1 MSIKPTL
8 AAERSSTLSIEQQE
22 LRGIARTVAEI
33 HWLLLIL
40 VLLFVIF
47 GTLDPERRAACI
59 MALCFYAALVL
70 AFRYAIFSRSESR
83 WKVTIETGA
92 MIAFITWVL
101 WFTGGLASALL
112 SAYMLPVITSALVL
126 GRATTLAAV
135 AVIAACHVLLGASS
149 LLSLAFLGNFAAQMT
164 PLLLVAYIVTLFSS
178 DIRYGL
184 SHRKL
189 RSEIDGLTGLLNMH
203 GFSIAG
209 ARLFGQAQRYHR
221 AATVLIVA
229 VDNLDAG
236 QLLLPQVTRLI
247 QAELRDGDLLARYGS
262 DEFILLLPD
271 TPPKGALV
279 LAERIRNSVAGAPL
293 PAGGKQI
300 ACTVSIGV
308 AGHPADGNTMDAV
321 LARAAQAM
329 QQAKHQGGNRAVR
342 FAWLSAGASSP

>member
-1 MSIKPTL
+1 MSINPTRP
-8 AAERSSTLSIEQQE
+8 AERKSTVSIEQQE
-22 LRGIARTVAEI
+22 LHAIARTVAEI

-40 VLLFVIF
+40 VLLFAIF
-47 GTLDPERRAACI
+47 GAMDQESRAAVV
-59 MALCFYAALVL
+59 MALFFYAALVM
-70 AFRYAIFSRSESR
+70 AFRYAIFYRSESH
-83 WKVTIETGA
+83 WKVTLETAA

-101 WFTGGLASALL
+101 WFTGGLASPLL

-126 GRATTLAAV
+126 GRTTTLAAV
-135 AVIAACHVLLGASS
+135 AVIAACHVLLGAKN
-149 LLSLAFLGNFAAQMT
+149 LVSLAFLSSFAAQMA
-164 PLLLVAYIVTLFSS
+164 PLALVAYIVTLFSS

-209 ARLFGQAQRYHR
+209 GRLFGQAQRYGR

-229 VDNLDAG
+229 LDNLEAG
-236 QLLLPQVTRLI
+236 NLLLPQVTRLI
-247 QAELRDGDLLARYGS
+247 QAELRDGDLLARYAG
-262 DEFILLLPD
+262 DDFILLLPD

-279 LAERIRNSVAGAPL
+279 LAERIRNSVASAPL

-308 AGHPADGNTMDAV
+308 AGHPADGSSMDAV
-321 LARAAQAM
+321 LARADQAT
-329 QQAKHQGGNRAVR
+329 QQAKQQGGNRAVR
-342 FAWLSAGASSP
+342 FAWLSAGGQG

>member
-1 MSIKPTL
+1 MSINPTRP
-8 AAERSSTLSIEQQE
+8 AERKSSVSIEQQE
-22 LRGIARTVAEI
+22 LHAIARTVAEI

-40 VLLFVIF
+40 VLLFAIF
-47 GTLDPERRAACI
+47 GAMDQEGRAAVVA
-59 MALCFYAALVL
+59 ALFFYAALVM
-70 AFRYAIFSRSESR
+70 AFRYAIFYRSESH
-83 WKVTIETGA
+83 WKVTLETGA
-92 MIAFITWVL
+92 MIVFITWVL
-101 WFTGGLASALL
+101 WFTGGLASPLL

-135 AVIAACHVLLGASS
+135 VVIAACHVFLGAKN
-149 LLSLAFLGNFAAQMT
+149 LLSLAFLSSFAAQMA
-164 PLLLVAYIVTLFSS
+164 PLALVAYIVTLFSS

-209 ARLFGQAQRYHR
+209 ARLFGQAQRYGR

-229 VDNLDAG
+229 IDDLEAG
-236 QLLLPQVTRLI
+236 NLLLPQVTRLI

-262 DEFILLLPD
+262 DDFILLLPD

-279 LAERIRNSVAGAPL
+279 LAERIRNSVASAPL

-308 AGHPADGNTMDAV
+308 AGHPGDGSSMDTV
-321 LARAAQAM
+321 LARADQAT
-329 QQAKHQGGNRAVR
+329 QQAKQQGGNRAVR
-342 FAWLSAGASSP
+342 FAWLSAGGSG

>member
-1 MSIKPTL
+1 MSINPTL
-8 AAERSSTLSIEQQE
+8 PAERKATLSIEQEE
-22 LRGIARTVAEI
+22 LRGIAHTVAEI
-33 HWLLLIL
+33 HWLLLIQ

-47 GTLDPERRAACI
+47 GALDPEASAASI
-59 MALCFYAALVL
+59 MALCFYAALVM
-70 AFRYAIFSRSESR
+70 AFRYAIFYRSESR
-83 WKVTIETGA
+83 WKVTIEAAA
-92 MIAFITWVL
+92 MIAFVTWVL
-101 WFTGGLASALL
+101 WFTGGLSSALL
-112 SAYMLPVITSALVL
+112 GAYMLPVITSALVL

-135 AVIAACHVLLGASS
+135 VVIAVCQAFLGAKQ
-149 LLSLAFLGNFAAQMT
+149 LPSLAFLGNFVAQMT
-164 PLLLVAYIVTLFSS
+164 PLVLVAYIVTLFSA

-209 ARLFGQAQRYHR
+209 ARLFGQAQRYNR

-229 VDNLDAG
+229 LDNLDAAN
-236 QLLLPQVTRLI
+236 LLLPQVTRLT

-262 DEFILLLPD
+262 GEFILLLPD

-279 LAERIRNSVAGAPL
+279 LAERIRNSVARAPL
-293 PAGGKQI
+293 PAGGAQI

-321 LARAAQAM
+321 LARADQAM
-329 QQAKHQGGNRAVR
+329 QQAKKQGGNRAAR
-342 FAWLSAGASSP
+342 FAWLSAGASS